1 MMMNTRIVLLKSQLE
16 TLRDLLFDR
25 PGIEGA
31 AFLLCGQS
39 TSDRTTKL
47 IVNSVLPI
55 PDEDFLRREAYGLSI
70 SSSALTRVTKLARY
84 EDLSIIFVHSHPD
97 GVPEFSEQDDREEA
111 RLLPFL
117 QARVPDRVHGTLV
130 LTNTEICGRL
140 YMPDRKAADA
150 VLVVGDR
157 IRQMCRID
165 RGAPE
170 PFFDRQVRAFG
181 ADIQHLLKGLH
192 VGVVG
197 LGGTGSPIA
206 EQLCRLGV
214 GHLSLFDGDTLD
226 GTNVNR
232 VYGSTLPDEG
242 SYKVDI
248 AKEHLERIGF
258 GTIVDAYPNH
268 ITEES
273 TARALRDCDVV
284 FGCTDKEIPRAI
296 LVQLSLRYLIPVF
309 DMGVLIDSDKGVIRG
324 VHGRVTTLLPG
335 EACLFC
341 RGRIATERMRIEA
354 LSEADREA
362 QIRDGY
368 APELEDAAPA
378 VIPFTSATASAAM
391 GEFLHRLTGFM
402 GSERQSSEVL
412 LALDQSRVRTNRLE
426 PREECMCSEQS
437 FWGRA
442 DTTPFLEMVWTNQP
456 K

>member
-1 MMMNTRIVLLKSQLE
+1 MDTRIVLLESQLD
-16 TLRDLLFDR
+16 TLRELLFDR

-47 IVNSVLPI
+47 VVNAVLSI
-55 PDEDFLRREAYGLSI
+55 PNEDFLRREAYGLSI
-70 SSSALTRVTKLARY
+70 SSSALTRVAKLARY
-84 EDLSIIFVHSHPD
+84 EDLSIIFAHSHPD

-117 QARVPDRVHGTLV
+117 QARVPNRVHGTLV
-130 LTNTEICGRL
+130 LTNTEICGRV
-140 YMPDRKAADA
+140 YMPDRKPANAI
-150 VLVVGDR
+150 LVVGDR
-157 IRQMCRID
+157 IRQMCPID
-165 RGAPE
+165 HGAIE

-181 ADIQHLLKGLH
+181 GDIQRLLKGMH

-214 GHLSLFDGDTLD
+214 GHLSLFDGDTFD

-232 VYGSTLPDEG
+232 VYGSVVADEG
-242 SYKVDI
+242 RHKVNI
-248 AKEHLERIGF
+248 AKEHLEKIGL
-258 GTIVDAYPNH
+258 GTIVDAYPNN

-273 TARALRDCDVV
+273 IARALRDCDVV

-324 VHGRVTTLLPG
+324 VHGRITTLLPG

-341 RGRIATERMRIEA
+341 RGRISVEIMRIEA
-354 LSEADREA
+354 LSKADREA

-378 VIPFTSATASAAM
+378 VISFTSATASAAM

-426 PREECMCSEQS
+426 PREECMCGDQS

-442 DTTPFLEMVWTNQP
+442 DATPYLEMVWTNLP

>member
-1 MMMNTRIVLLKSQLE
+1 MDTKIVLLESQLDM
-16 TLRDLLFDR
+16 LRGLIFDR
-25 PGIEGA
+25 PGVEGA

-39 TSDRTTKL
+39 CSDRATKL
-47 IVNSVLPI
+47 VVNSVLPI
-55 PDEDFLRREAYGLSI
+55 ASEDFLRREAYGLSI
-70 SSSALTRVTKLARY
+70 SSSALTRVAKLARY
-84 EDLSIIFVHSHPD
+84 EDLSIIFAHSHPD
-97 GVPEFSEQDDREEA
+97 GVPEFSEQDDREEE

-117 QARVPDRVHGTLV
+117 QARVPNRVHGTLV
-130 LTNTEICGRL
+130 LTGNEICGRV
-140 YMPDRKAADA
+140 YMPDRKPADA

-157 IRQMCRID
+157 IRQMCPID
-165 RGAPE
+165 RDEIE

-181 ADIQHLLKGLH
+181 TDIQRLLKGMH

-226 GTNVNR
+226 ATNVNR
-232 VYGSTLPDEG
+232 VYGSTLSDEG
-242 SYKVDI
+242 RYKVDI
-248 AKEHLERIGF
+248 AKEHLGKIGL
-258 GTIVDAYPNH
+258 GTVVNVYPYH
-268 ITEES
+268 ITGEP
-273 TARALRDCDVV
+273 TARALRDCDVL

-296 LVQLSLRYLIPVF
+296 LVQLSLRYLVPVF
-309 DMGVLIDSDKGVIRG
+309 DMGVLIDSEKGKIRG
-324 VHGRVTTLLPG
+324 VHGRVTTLIPG

-341 RGRIATERMRIEA
+341 RGRITAERMRIEA
-354 LSEADREA
+354 LSEADRAE

-378 VIPFTSATASAAM
+378 VIPFTSATASAAL

-412 LALDQSRVRTNRLE
+412 LALDQSRIRTNRLE
-426 PREECMCSEQS
+426 AREECMCGDQS

-442 DTTPFLEMVWTNQP
+442 DTTPYLEMIWTNQP

>member
-1 MMMNTRIVLLKSQLE
+1 MMDTRIVLLESQLK

-39 TSDRTTKL
+39 TSNRTTKL
-47 IVNSVLPI
+47 LVNSVVPI
-55 PDEDFLRREAYGLSI
+55 PDQDFLRREAYGLSI
-70 SSSALTRVTKLARY
+70 SSSALTRVAKLARY
-84 EDLSIIFVHSHPD
+84 EDLSIIFAHSHPD
-97 GVPEFSEQDDREEA
+97 GFPEFSEQDDREEA

-117 QARVPDRVHGTLV
+117 QARVPNRVHGTLV
-130 LTNTEICGRL
+130 LTNDNICGRM
-140 YMPDRKAADA
+140 YIPDCRAVED

-157 IRQMCRID
+157 IRQMYPAK
-165 RGAPE
+165 RGAVE

-181 ADIQHLLKGLH
+181 ADIQRLLKGMH

-226 GTNVNR
+226 ATNVNR

-242 SYKVDI
+242 RYKVDI
-248 AKEHLERIGF
+248 AKAHLRQIGF
-258 GTIVDAYPNH
+258 GTIVDAYPEH

-273 TARALRDCDVV
+273 AAKLLRDCDVV

-309 DMGVLIDSDKGVIRG
+309 DMGVLIDSEKGKIRG

-341 RGRIATERMRIEA
+341 RGRITAERMRIEG
-354 LSEADREA
+354 LSESDREA

-378 VIPFTSATASAAM
+378 VIPFTSATASAAIS
-391 GEFLHRLTGFM
+391 EFLHRLTGFM

-412 LALDQSRVRTNRLE
+412 LALDQSRIRTNRLG
-426 PREECMCSEQS
+426 PRDECMCSEQS

-442 DTTPFLEMVWTNQP
+442 DTTPFLEMLWATQP